1 MKNKKLAR
9 YSRLFAVGGILLAVL
24 IPGYQVAM
32 QYSQTI
38 NTALKCETVKIVQ
51 GNTEGVDTNYFPS
64 TYTTAA
70 QVKARAEELCREV
83 EGEGLVL
90 LKNNDAL
97 PFAPNAKISC
107 FAQGS
112 VNLNYSASG
121 SSATDTGS
129 YDNLKTAL
137 ESNGF
142 QVNNDLWNWYSG
154 NSYKRTNS
162 TTGLVKTYL
171 VNEAPWSEV
180 MENCGSSFETYGD
193 VALVVFSRD
202 SGEGF
207 DASTKGSDGEDG
219 SYLSITPEEEEL
231 LVGLT
236 ALKAS
241 NTFKKIV
248 VLLNGAVPMELDFL
262 YRDGIDVDACM
273 WIGNL
278 GMSGVYG
285 VTDVLAGTVN
295 PSGRLSDTFCKDNFS
310 SPAMKSWI
318 QNEDGLFSQAYV
330 NPNGYELNV
339 TQQNY
344 GVYVEGIYVG
354 YRYYETR
361 YEDYVLGTS
370 GVGEYDY
377 FADVAFPFG
386 YGLSYTQFAYTDYT
400 VIDKSANEYE
410 VSVTVENVGA
420 TPGKEVVQIYLQK
433 PYNKADQ
440 LEVASVELAG
450 FAKTDVLEVGETQ
463 TVTISVLKE
472 QLKCYDA
479 DIHKTYV
486 QPAGDYLLTVAKDA
500 HDAINNVLAFK
511 GKTVENTDNK
521 MTANGNS
528 MMVKN
533 VLQLSAMDTTYYERA
548 VETKN
553 KITNLLDEYDINK
566 YSNKGSN
573 SVTYVSRSNWL
584 GTMPTSNVVLTLDN
598 AAFYADLG
606 SNKEITDN
614 VTEEITYGA
623 SNGLNTAALRGLEY
637 ENLAWGKLLD
647 QMTFQE
653 QSLLL
658 TNAAWGTSLIESVGA
673 FQTKATDGPTGV
685 INSITAS
692 SMPGEGIWASSFN
705 VELIE
710 KIGDI
715 IAEDARINDITTMYA
730 PGVNLHRTPF
740 GGRANEYFSEDSY
753 LTGMAAVAEV
763 KGMQNKGVI
772 PVLKHFAFNDEESA
786 RNGISIWLNEQ
797 SARELYL
804 LPFEYAMRPSI
815 GCAYGAM
822 SSFNRAG
829 AVWVGASSELQIDIA
844 RGEWDFQGY
853 FLTDMAEANGKL
865 YMVYSDGIYNGTD
878 LFLGNGSKTAL
889 NSLRNNKA
897 FQQRVREAAHRVMY
911 VNTNFNAI
919 MNGKT
924 SDTKQIPITPWWQ
937 LALISILVVVAV
949 YTLIMLG
956 LWCLNYLKKSKR

>member
-1 MKNKKLAR
+1 MRDKKLAK
-9 YSRLFAVGGILLAVL
+9 YSKLFAVGGILLAVL
-24 IPGYQVAM
+24 VPGYQVAM

-51 GNTEGVDTNYFPS
+51 GNSEGVNTNYFPS
-64 TYTTAA
+64 THTTAE
-70 QVKARAEELCREV
+70 QVKVRAEELCREV

-90 LKNNDAL
+90 LKNNNAL
-97 PFAPNAKISC
+97 PFASNAKISC

-121 SSATDTGS
+121 SSAAETGS

-137 ESNGF
+137 ESKGF
-142 QVNNDLWNWYSG
+142 QVNDNLWNWYSG

-180 MENCGSSFETYGD
+180 TENCASSFANYGD

-219 SYLSITPEEEEL
+219 SYLSITPEEEQL
-231 LVGLT
+231 LKGLT
-236 ALKAS
+236 DLKAN

-248 VLLNGAVPMELDFL
+248 VLLNGAIPMELDFL
-262 YRDGIDVDACM
+262 SRDGIDVDACM

-285 VTDVLAGTVN
+285 VADVLAGTVN

-318 QNEDGLFSQAYV
+318 QNKDGLFSQAYV

-339 TQQNY
+339 TQQTY

-361 YEDYVLGTS
+361 YEDYVLGANN
-370 GVGEYDY
+370 VGEYDY
-377 FADVAFPFG
+377 FEDVAYPFG
-386 YGLSYTQFAYTDYT
+386 YGLSYTQFEYSDYA
-400 VIDKSANEYE
+400 VVDKSATEYE
-410 VSVTVENVGA
+410 VSVTVENVGETA
-420 TPGKEVVQIYLQK
+420 GKEVVQVYLQK

-479 DIHKTYV
+479 DVNKTYV
-486 QPAGDYLLTVAKDA
+486 QPAGNYLLTAAKDA
-500 HDAINNVLAFK
+500 HDAINNILAFK

-521 MTANGNS
+521 MTANGDAE
-528 MMVKN
+528 MVKN
-533 VLQLSAMDTTYYERA
+533 VLQLNAMNTTAYERS
-548 VETKN
+548 VETKT

-566 YSNKGSN
+566 YSNKGAN
-573 SVTYVSRSNWL
+573 SVTYVSRSNWV

-598 AAFYADLG
+598 AAFYADMG
-606 SNKEITDN
+606 SNKEIVDD

-623 SNGLNTAALRGLEY
+623 NNGLNTAALRGLEY
-637 ENLAWGKLLD
+637 ENLAWEKLLD

-740 GGRANEYFSEDSY
+740 GGRANEYFSEDPY
-753 LTGMAAVAEV
+753 LTGIAAVAEV
-763 KGMQNKGVI
+763 KGMQKKGVI

-815 GCAYGAM
+815 GGAYGAM

-829 AVWVGASSELQIDIA
+829 AIWVGASSELQIDIA

-897 FQQRVREAAHRVMY
+897 FQERVREAAHRVMY

-924 SDTKQIPITPWWQ
+924 SNTKQIPITPWWQ
-937 LALISILVVVAV
+937 MVLISVLVVVAA
-949 YTLIMLG
+949 YTISMFG
-956 LWCLNYLKKSKR
+956 LWFFNYFKKIKE